1 MCLLE
6 AMGMSQGP
14 EIFLLGSIEDKKPNS
29 VVAQPIQG
37 DQDQVSVPQVPLKDH
52 GDVLRLLRTRNFSEP
67 RRPFSITSILAAVG
81 PNIVLL
87 HCR

>member
-52 GDVLRLLRTRNFSEP
+52 GDVLTSKDQKFLRAKTYGRAFP
-67 RRPFSITSILAAVG
+67 
-81 PNIVLL
+81 
-87 HCR
+87 